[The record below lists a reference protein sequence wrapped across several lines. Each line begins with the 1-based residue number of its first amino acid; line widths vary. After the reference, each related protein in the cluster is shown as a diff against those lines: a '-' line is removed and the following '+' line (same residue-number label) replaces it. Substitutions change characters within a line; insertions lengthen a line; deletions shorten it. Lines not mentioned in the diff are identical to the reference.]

1 MAQGHKGR
9 LNQGSYWLT
18 LLRTILRR
26 FAMKDCV
33 LDVLGRMRLLRF
45 IPVLAGV
52 LVFQA
57 NMLHASSV
65 RANGNIKDEFHRAQ
79 ACDYIKAEF
88 ISDVGVFADEKV
100 RYCISSDQKEL
111 IYVMAMGTSWV
122 VPFNRQY
129 RADGFVN
136 YVTLEEDRLVL
147 YQKEN
152 GVVKRKVLG
161 RRR

>member
-1 MAQGHKGR
+1 M
-9 LNQGSYWLT
+9 N
-18 LLRTILRR
+18 
-26 FAMKDCV
+26 DCV
-33 LDVLGRMRLLRF
+33 LDVLRRMRLLRF

-52 LVFQA
+52 LVLQS
-57 NMLHASSV
+57 NVLHASSV

>member
-1 MAQGHKGR
+1 MR
-9 LNQGSYWLT
+9 LIPFMT
-18 LLRTILRR
+18 LL
-26 FAMKDCV
+26 AA
-33 LDVLGRMRLLRF
+33 
-45 IPVLAGV
+45 VLA
-52 LVFQA
+52 FESNA
-57 NMLHASSV
+57 IHASSMKST
-65 RANGNIKDEFHRAQ
+65 GNIKEEFQRAQ

-136 YVTLEEDRLVL
+136 LVTLEDDRLVL

-152 GVVKRKVLG
+152 GVVRRKVLG

>member
-1 MAQGHKGR
+1 
-9 LNQGSYWLT
+9 
-18 LLRTILRR
+18 
-26 FAMKDCV
+26 
-33 LDVLGRMRLLRF
+33 MRLIRL
-45 IPVLAGV
+45 IPLLVAV
-52 LVFQA
+52 LVVHP
-57 NMLHASSV
+57 NVLHASSIK
-65 RANGNIKDEFHRAQ
+65 ATGNIKDEFERAQ
-79 ACDYIKAEF
+79 ACDYFEAEF
-88 ISDVGVFADEKV
+88 ISDVGVYTDEKV

-152 GVVKRKVLG
+152 GVVTRKVLG

>member
-1 MAQGHKGR
+1 MK
-9 LNQGSYWLT
+9 Y
-18 LLRTILRR
+18 RR
-26 FAMKDCV
+26 
-33 LDVLGRMRLLRF
+33 RMRLARF
-45 IPVLAGV
+45 IPLFAVVLM
-52 LVFQA
+52 FQA
-57 NMLHASSV
+57 NALYASSV
-65 RANGNIKDEFHRAQ
+65 KTTGNIKDEFQRAQ
-79 ACDYIKAEF
+79 ACDYTKAEF

-152 GVVKRKVLG
+152 GVVRRKVLG

>member
-1 MAQGHKGR
+1 
-9 LNQGSYWLT
+9 
-18 LLRTILRR
+18 
-26 FAMKDCV
+26 
-33 LDVLGRMRLLRF
+33 MRLIRL
-45 IPVLAGV
+45 IPLLVAV
-52 LVFQA
+52 LVVHPNA
-57 NMLHASSV
+57 LHASSIK
-65 RANGNIKDEFHRAQ
+65 ATGNIKDEFERAQ
-79 ACDYIKAEF
+79 ACDYFEAEF
-88 ISDVGVFADEKV
+88 ISDVGVYTDEKV

-152 GVVKRKVLG
+152 GVVTRKVLG

>member
-1 MAQGHKGR
+1 
-9 LNQGSYWLT
+9 
-18 LLRTILRR
+18 
-26 FAMKDCV
+26 MKDCV
-33 LDVLGRMRLLRF
+33 LDELGRMRLIRF

-52 LVFQA
+52 LVFQS
-57 NMLHASSV
+57 NVLHASSV

-79 ACDYIKAEF
+79 ACDYVKAEF

-122 VPFNRQY
+122 GGGDRQY

-147 YQKEN
+147 CQKEN

>member
-1 MAQGHKGR
+1 MLA
-9 LNQGSYWLT
+9 T
-18 LLRTILRR
+18 
-26 FAMKDCV
+26 
-33 LDVLGRMRLLRF
+33 
-45 IPVLAGV
+45 VLAFPSNA
-52 LVFQA
+52 LQ
-57 NMLHASSV
+57 ASSV
-65 RANGNIKDEFHRAQ
+65 RATGNIKDEFHRAQ
-79 ACDYIKAEF
+79 ACDYTKAEF
-88 ISDVGVFADEKV
+88 ISDVGIFADEKV

>member
-1 MAQGHKGR
+1 MRHVR
-9 LNQGSYWLT
+9 S
-18 LLRTILRR
+18 ILML
-26 FAMKDCV
+26 AT
-33 LDVLGRMRLLRF
+33 
-45 IPVLAGV
+45 VLAFPSNA
-52 LVFQA
+52 LQ
-57 NMLHASSV
+57 ASSV
-65 RANGNIKDEFHRAQ
+65 RATGNIKDEFHRAQ
-79 ACDYIKAEF
+79 ACDYTKAEF
-88 ISDVGVFADEKV
+88 ISDVGIFADEKV